1 MSYCCVPECRSYK
14 RKESGK
20 RKTFHR
26 FPVNTAIRREWVVK
40 IRRDVGQ
47 HFKIAN
53 NTRVCSDHFPDE
65 SFTKTLC
72 GIRKLKEGV
81 VPSLFTWSSIKPG
94 RRTIVRTASH
104 VATATCGED
113 ARGDES
119 CHSMGQDLQEDIAC
133 TSSEVETSLPHS
145 DHDYTQRPL
154 SLEEQLQE
162 ACKSIARQE
171 EEISTLR
178 GNQFLLKRFQ
188 CDDKQIQFY
197 TGFRDYNTLKA
208 VFTDLQPTACL
219 VYLHKSTEFNTS
231 RLN

>member
-94 RRTIVRTASH
+94 RRTIVRTASLFFSH

-133 TSSEVETSLPHS
+133 TSSRDKL
-145 DHDYTQRPL
+145 
-154 SLEEQLQE
+154 
-162 ACKSIARQE
+162 A
-171 EEISTLR
+171 TLR
-178 GNQFLLKRFQ
+178 
-188 CDDKQIQFY
+188 
-197 TGFRDYNTLKA
+197 
-208 VFTDLQPTACL
+208 
-219 VYLHKSTEFNTS
+219 S
-231 RLN
+231 RLYSAAPVLGGAASRGLQVHCSPGRGNFDSSWQSVPPQTLSV